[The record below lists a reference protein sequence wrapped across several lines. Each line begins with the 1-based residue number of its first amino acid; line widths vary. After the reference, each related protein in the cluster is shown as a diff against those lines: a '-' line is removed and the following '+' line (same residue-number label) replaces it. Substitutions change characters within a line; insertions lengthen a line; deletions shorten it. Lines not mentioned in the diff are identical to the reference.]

1 MLTRGGEVV
10 ARTDICAY
18 VRVSTKDKEQLS
30 SFENQMS
37 YGQLRVDGSEQGV
50 QIVQRPIQLLCDPG
64 GEAFQC
70 PCDVPIMLQHLPGV
84 VVHVLAQCFVGAASL
99 FVGDLLIR
107 HDPLAL

>member
-37 YGQLRVDGSEQGV
+37 YFQREFGENDRRPFCV
-50 QIVQRPIQLLCDPG
+50 QQVC
-64 GEAFQC
+64 
-70 PCDVPIMLQHLPGV
+70 
-84 VVHVLAQCFVGAASL
+84 
-99 FVGDLLIR
+99 IR
-107 HDPLAL
+107 LVC

>member
-37 YGQLRVDGSEQGV
+37 YFQREFGENENYNLVQLYAD
-50 QIVQRPIQLLCDPG
+50 
-64 GEAFQC
+64 
-70 PCDVPIMLQHLPGV
+70 
-84 VVHVLAQCFVGAASL
+84 
-99 FVGDLLIR
+99 
-107 HDPLAL
+107 